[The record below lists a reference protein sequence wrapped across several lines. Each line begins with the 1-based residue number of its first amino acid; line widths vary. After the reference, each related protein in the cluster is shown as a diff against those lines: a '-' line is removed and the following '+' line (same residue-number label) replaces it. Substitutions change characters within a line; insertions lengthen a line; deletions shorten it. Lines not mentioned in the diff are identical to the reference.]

1 MSSPFQKFKHFFL
14 ILSLLT
20 KDRLCKIWYLA
31 MIRTIALFCEVKSP
45 SKGSIL
51 FLNYFVYFQVLIYLL
66 SLLMKRKRRVFCN
79 FFRTSTIMIILGWFL
94 YILISF
100 QIGSLFVYSRVI
112 FSVFKKSK
120 CNYFIR
126 KKVFSCFW
134 IYSEFLFDASLFS
147 VKVFFQLMQFFPIGT
162 VLVFF

>member
-1 MSSPFQKFKHFFL
+1 MTSSPFQKFKHFFL

-31 MIRTIALFCEVKSP
+31 MIRTIALFCVVESP

-51 FLNYFVYFQVLIYLL
+51 FLNCFVYFQVLIYLL

-79 FFRTSTIMIILGWFL
+79 FFRTSTITIVLGWFL

-120 CNYFIR
+120 CNSLLE
-126 KKVFSCFW
+126 KK
-134 IYSEFLFDASLFS
+134 YSVVSEYIQNFYLMLCC
-147 VKVFFQLMQFFPIGT
+147 FQLKYFFSWCN
-162 VLVFF
+162 FFRKERS